1 MLDGKILCGLTGMPM
16 RNIAFA
22 NILLALAEP
31 EPFTF
36 ANLITKSLVFGNVLT
51 LVVVTNS
58 GTRAPP

>member
-1 MLDGKILCGLTGMPM
+1 MPI

-36 ANLITKSLVFGNVLT
+36 ANLTTKSLVFGNVLT

-58 GTRAPP
+58 GTRAPPWLC